1 MPEDAF
7 KILQQKRDRLISN
20 FLKDKEPA
28 FLEKHASLFDGY
40 FCQSFEQSKLGLE
53 LGIDKNPYSI
63 IALGGYGRQDQC
75 IHSDVDLLFL
85 FKKKIPDEAEGL
97 IKEIVYPLWDM
108 GLEVG
113 YSTRTIKDCVALA
126 GEDLEVLMSLLDGRF
141 ICGISNLFVEMSE
154 GLRKKVV
161 RSRSRKIISMIVED
175 NSDRHLR
182 FGDSSYLLEPNLKE
196 GQGGLRDFH
205 TMLWIARI
213 KSGLK
218 QPKELEYL
226 GFISENELAEIT
238 RAVSFV
244 QNVRN
249 RLHHLAKRKCDQ
261 LHMEFQIQIADLMK
275 YKKKE
280 GQEPVERFLGELHG
294 HMEILKRQH
303 LIFISELGYLK
314 TLLSKRVIF
323 GKQTKLKGL
332 KVNKKNMLDFTS
344 MEAVVKS
351 RKLLIQIFAESSR
364 LKLPLS
370 ATAKRIVKDLFYL
383 IDDSFRKDGDIVKI
397 FEYILLATPV
407 TFNTLNEML
416 DTGFLMKFIPEM
428 KKIENRIQYNQYH
441 IFPVDK
447 HSLKTVWAVKS
458 FSMPES
464 KEKLCGDLYDE
475 ISDKKLLLWAS
486 LLHDI
491 GKGELKGK
499 HSETGS
505 KIAAKILRRAGY
517 SSKDIETVSFLI
529 NEHLF
534 LIIEATRRDIHDEGT
549 AVFCARRIKD
559 IDRLKMLYLLTAAD
573 SISTGSKAW
582 NDWTA
587 TLLRDLFLK
596 VLKIL
601 QKGELATTEAVESVE
616 NKKKD
621 VLALYAGKKEAPM
634 ATAILDI
641 MSIRYFLYI
650 PATDIP
656 EHIALYNRLE
666 ESEFVWDI
674 KKDTESD
681 TRIVTVCA
689 KNTPGLFSRIA
700 GVFTLNSLDIL
711 DAQIYTWKNNVALDV
726 FRVTPPK
733 DLIFEDDIWNRV
745 KKSLQST
752 LEHNINLS
760 VRLKERIAEFKPE
773 KLHTIKKPLKVTV
786 DNETSSFFT
795 IIEVFAYDFP
805 GLLFSVTDALFRCG
819 LDIYV
824 SKIATKV
831 DQVVD
836 IFYVRNFYGEKVD
849 TKEQAEEIKA
859 AIKKI
864 LLSSYELE
872 KE

>member
-1 MPEDAF
+1 MPEDVL

-20 FLKDKEPA
+20 FLKDKEPS
-28 FLEKHASLFDGY
+28 FLEKHAFLFDDY

-53 LGIDKNPYSI
+53 MGINKNPYSI
-63 IALGGYGRQDQC
+63 VALGGYGRQEQC

-85 FKKKIPDEAEGL
+85 FKKKVPDEAEGL

-108 GLEVG
+108 GFEVG
-113 YSTRTIKDCVALA
+113 HSTRTIKECVALA
-126 GEDLEVLMSLLDGRF
+126 GEDFEVLMSLLDGRF

-154 GLRKKVV
+154 GLRKKVIQ
-161 RSRSRKIISMIVED
+161 SRSRKIISMIVED
-175 NSDRHLR
+175 NRKRHLR
-182 FGDSSYLLEPNLKE
+182 FGDSTYLLEPNLKE

-205 TMLWIARI
+205 TILWIARI

-218 QPKELEYL
+218 YPKELEYL
-226 GFISENELAEIT
+226 GFMSENEFADIT
-238 RAVSFV
+238 RAVLFV

-249 RLHHLAKRKCDQ
+249 RLHHLANRKCDQ

-275 YKKKE
+275 FKKKE

-294 HMEILKRQH
+294 HMELLKRQH
-303 LIFISELGYLK
+303 LIFLSELGYLK

-323 GKQTKLKGL
+323 GKQTKVKGL
-332 KVNKKNMLDFTS
+332 KVNKKSMLDFTS

-351 RKLLIQIFAESSR
+351 RKLMIQIFAESSR
-364 LKLPLS
+364 LKIPLS
-370 ATAKRIVKDLFYL
+370 AEAKRIVKDLFYL

-397 FEYILLATPV
+397 FEHILLAPPV

-428 KKIENRIQYNQYH
+428 KRIENRIQYNQYH

-458 FSMPES
+458 FSLPES
-464 KEKLCGDLYDE
+464 KEKLCGTLYDE
-475 ISDKKLLLWAS
+475 ISDKKVLLWAA

-491 GKGELKGK
+491 GKGNLKGR
-499 HSETGS
+499 HSETGA
-505 KIAAKILRRAGY
+505 KIAEKILRKAGY
-517 SSKDIETVSFLI
+517 SPKEIETVSFLI
-529 NEHLF
+529 YEHLF
-534 LIIEATRRDIHDEGT
+534 LINEATRRDIRDEGT
-549 AVFCARRIKD
+549 SVFCARRIKD
-559 IDRLKMLYLLTAAD
+559 IERLKMLYLLTAAD

-621 VLALYAGKKEAPM
+621 VFALYAGKKEEPM
-634 ATAILDI
+634 AMACLDV
-641 MSIRYFLYI
+641 MSIRYLLYI
-650 PATDIP
+650 PTKDIS
-656 EHIALYNRLE
+656 EHIVLYNRLK

-674 KKDTESD
+674 KKDIASD

-733 DLIFEDDIWNRV
+733 DRIFEDDIWKRAG
-745 KKSLQST
+745 KSLQST
-752 LEHNINLS
+752 LEHNIDLS
-760 VRLKERIAEFKPE
+760 VRLKERIVKSKPK
-773 KLHTIKKPLKVTV
+773 KLHTLKKPLKVTV

-805 GLLFSVTDALFRCG
+805 GFLFSVTDALFRCG

-836 IFYVRNFYGEKVD
+836 VFYVRNFYGEKVD
-849 TKEQAEEIKA
+849 TTEQAEEIKT
-859 AIKKI
+859 AIKKV
-864 LLSSYELE
+864 LLNSYELE
-872 KE
+872 KQ

>member
-7 KILQQKRDRLISN
+7 KILQQKRDRLISS
-20 FLKDKEPA
+20 FLKDKEPS
-28 FLEKHASLFDGY
+28 FLEKHAFLFDDY

-53 LGIDKNPYSI
+53 MGIDKNPYSI
-63 IALGGYGRQDQC
+63 VALGGYGRQEQC

-85 FKKKIPDEAEGL
+85 FKKKVPDEAEGL

-108 GLEVG
+108 GFEVG
-113 YSTRTIKDCVALA
+113 HSTRTIKECVALA

-154 GLRKKVV
+154 GLRKKVI
-161 RSRSRKIISMIVED
+161 RSRSGKIISMIVED
-175 NSDRHLR
+175 NRKRHLR
-182 FGDSSYLLEPNLKE
+182 FGDSTYLLEPNLKE

-218 QPKELEYL
+218 HPKELEYL
-226 GFISENELAEIT
+226 GFMSENEFADIT
-238 RAVSFV
+238 RAVLFV

-249 RLHHLAKRKCDQ
+249 RLHHLANRKCDQ

-275 YKKKE
+275 FKKKE

-294 HMEILKRQH
+294 HMELLKRQH
-303 LIFISELGYLK
+303 LIFLSELGYLK
-314 TLLSKRVIF
+314 TLLSKRVIS
-323 GKQTKLKGL
+323 GKQTKVKGL
-332 KVNKKNMLDFTS
+332 KVNKKSMLDFTS

-351 RKLLIQIFAESSR
+351 RKLMIRIFAESSR
-364 LKLPLS
+364 LKIPLS
-370 ATAKRIVKDLFYL
+370 AEAKRIVKDLFYL
-383 IDDSFRKDGDIVKI
+383 IDDSFRQDRDIVKI
-397 FEYILLATPV
+397 FEYILLAPPV

-416 DTGFLMKFIPEM
+416 DTGFLLKFIPEM
-428 KKIENRIQYNQYH
+428 KSIENRIQYNQYH

-458 FSMPES
+458 FSLPES
-464 KEKLCGDLYDE
+464 KEKLCGTLYDE
-475 ISDKKLLLWAS
+475 ISDKKVLLWAS

-491 GKGELKGK
+491 GKGNLKGR
-499 HSETGS
+499 HSETGA
-505 KIAAKILRRAGY
+505 KIAEKILRRAGY
-517 SSKDIETVSFLI
+517 SPKEIETVSFLI
-529 NEHLF
+529 YEHLF
-534 LIIEATRRDIHDEGT
+534 LINEATRRDIHDEGT

-559 IDRLKMLYLLTAAD
+559 IERLKMLYLLTAAD

-621 VLALYAGKKEAPM
+621 VLALYAGRKEEPM
-634 ATAILDI
+634 AMACLDV

-650 PATDIP
+650 PAKDIS
-656 EHIALYNRLE
+656 EHIVLYNRLK

-674 KKDTESD
+674 KQDTASD

-689 KNTPGLFSRIA
+689 KNTLGLFSRIA

-733 DLIFEDDIWNRV
+733 DPIFEDDIWKRAE
-745 KKSLQST
+745 KSLQST
-752 LEHNINLS
+752 LEHNIDLS
-760 VRLKERIAEFKPE
+760 VRLKERIVKSKPK
-773 KLHTIKKPLKVTV
+773 KLHTLKQPLKITV

-805 GLLFSVTDALFRCG
+805 GILFSVTDALFRCG

-849 TKEQAEEIKA
+849 TTEQAEEIKI
-859 AIKKI
+859 AIKKV
-864 LLSSYELE
+864 LLNSYELE
-872 KE
+872 KQ